1 MSTYVSVNRITSKM
15 LRAAVGPRCLSRND
29 EPDYNQLS
37 RWVLDHPQG
46 MVTAWQKKSVHA
58 LNVGIV
64 NQFFREQFLLGQV
77 KSFHEGSMEKFHG
90 VRIMVTHNVRKDV
103 GVVNGATGI
112 VVAVLTKSALFVQFD
127 NGALHPV

>member
-1 MSTYVSVNRITSKM
+1 M
-15 LRAAVGPRCLSRND
+15 RAAVGPRCLSRND
-29 EPDYNQLS
+29 EPDFYQLS

-64 NQFFREQFLLGQV
+64 NQLFREQFLAGQV
-77 KSFHEGSMEKFHG
+77 TSFHEGSMDIFHG
-90 VRIMVTHNVRKDV
+90 VRIMATHNVRKDV
-103 GVVNGATGI
+103 GVVNGSTGI
-112 VVAVLTKSALFVQFD
+112 VVAILTQSALLVHFD